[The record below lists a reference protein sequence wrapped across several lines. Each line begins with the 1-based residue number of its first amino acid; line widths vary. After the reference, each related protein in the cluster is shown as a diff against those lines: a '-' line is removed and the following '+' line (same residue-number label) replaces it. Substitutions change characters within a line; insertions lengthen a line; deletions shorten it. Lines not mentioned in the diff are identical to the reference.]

1 MVGGVLSEA
10 VMIAGG
16 VSAAYLDD
24 DCFPDLIFSGGDS
37 SGMVFYEN
45 QAGASFQANDS
56 FLSDDPGRLFTGAA
70 VADLN
75 GDYRREIL
83 LANLYNGHVPV
94 YAATDGAQYGPIAE
108 LPMARHTYGI
118 SFAPLDDSGYPYFYF
133 SHWSGGS
140 GSVGTSPALW
150 KNDGAVIRPWDA
162 QAKTTSTYVDQS
174 FNFTPGFAD
183 FTGDGYADL
192 VLASDFST
200 SQTLVNRPD
209 GSGGFVFA
217 NVTGREVISDE
228 NGMGA
233 TVLDRNND
241 GVLEWFVTSIWDPD
255 GEAEANWGVTGNR
268 LYENISTDG
277 ELAFKDI
284 TEEAGVRDGLWGW
297 GACAADFD
305 NDGFID
311 LFHVNGFG
319 YIPSEV
325 DNGSAKQQ
333 YDNLTAN
340 QFQGTPPR
348 LFMNNGDGTFTERAE
363 EWDIDVPSEGR
374 GVVCFDYDRDGDMDI
389 AVLDHS
395 SGLQFFE
402 NRMGSHDNHFLNVRL
417 VGEFP
422 NTDAIG
428 ARVSVT
434 ADVGGGHGI
443 QTMLRLS
450 NANSNFNSQNPPD
463 LHFGLG
469 EAVIADQIQVDWPDG
484 SQLVCE
490 DVAVNRFLV
499 LDQRNDQAACPT
511 PP

>member
-1 MVGGVLSEA
+1 
-10 VMIAGG
+10 
-16 VSAAYLDD
+16 
-24 DCFPDLIFSGGDS
+24 
-37 SGMVFYEN
+37 
-45 QAGASFQANDS
+45 
-56 FLSDDPGRLFTGAA
+56 
-70 VADLN
+70 
-75 GDYRREIL
+75 
-83 LANLYNGHVPV
+83 
-94 YAATDGAQYGPIAE
+94 
-108 LPMARHTYGI
+108 
-118 SFAPLDDSGYPYFYF
+118 
-133 SHWSGGS
+133 
-140 GSVGTSPALW
+140 
-150 KNDGAVIRPWDA
+150 
-162 QAKTTSTYVDQS
+162 
-174 FNFTPGFAD
+174 
-183 FTGDGYADL
+183 L

-499 LDQRNDQAACPT
+499 LDQRNGQTACSA